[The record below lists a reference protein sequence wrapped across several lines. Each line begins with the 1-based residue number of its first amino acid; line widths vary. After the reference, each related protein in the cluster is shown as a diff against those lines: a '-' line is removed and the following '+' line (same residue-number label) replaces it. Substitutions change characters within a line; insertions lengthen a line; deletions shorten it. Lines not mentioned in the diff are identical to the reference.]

1 MWFMNKIANPFV
13 KLILRSPLHGWMS
26 AAVLL
31 ITYRGRKSGKEYT
44 LPVQYVQDG
53 NNVYIVPGFA
63 EKKTWWRN
71 LKGGADLRDKVLR
84 YCVGCWGCW
93 VKTLGEYANR
103 DASLDMDRA
112 VINADFVLWASP
124 LKMGFPAELLKRAL
138 DKHLPLIHPCMV
150 VDQGEAHHLNAM
162 PVIRAWDCYLKRKQT
177 LMPAT
182 CKS

>member
-53 NNVYIVPGFA
+53 NHVYIVPGYA

-71 LKGGADLRDKVLR
+71 LKGGADVRLRLKGQTLSG
-84 YCVGCWGCW
+84 VGI
-93 VKTLGEYANR
+93 LLER
-103 DASLDMDRA
+103 ESDAEEILKAFGLYLQRFPPSAKIHNVRIEADGYP
-112 VINADFVLWASP
+112 NADD
-124 LKMGFPAELLKRAL
+124 LLKAAEDILMIR
-138 DKHLPLIHPCMV
+138 V
-150 VDQGEAHHLNAM
+150 V
-162 PVIRAWDCYLKRKQT
+162 LK
-177 LMPAT
+177 
-182 CKS
+182 